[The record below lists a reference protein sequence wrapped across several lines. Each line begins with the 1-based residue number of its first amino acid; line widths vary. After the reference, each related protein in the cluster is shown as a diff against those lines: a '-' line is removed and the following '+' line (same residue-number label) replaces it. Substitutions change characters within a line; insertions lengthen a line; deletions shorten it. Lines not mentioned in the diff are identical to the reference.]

1 MKETKRAHRRWK
13 KHVKFIKRLKTWIKP
28 GMTRY
33 FGRDEFGYPIEKQ
46 REDIIQEALKG
57 TCYRFLRTT
66 GNPCNCDGCTYL
78 KYERP
83 LKSKINRQIWDD
95 IQDDLAT

>member
-1 MKETKRAHRRWK
+1 MKDYKRAYRRYM
-13 KHVKFIKRLKTWIKP
+13 KHVKFIKRLKLWIKP

-66 GNPCNCDGCTYL
+66 SRPCNCYDCSTYE
-78 KYERP
+78 KYKREQ
-83 LKSKINRQIWDD
+83 SQYINKRIDND
-95 IQDDLAT
+95 MVP